1 MMNLPNYS
9 NPENRNMGVM
19 PYFTGMHQREQDQA
33 LQANTINPM
42 TAPVLSFPSE
52 TNPMQPLGQGMDSSG
67 MFPAEASALPPVLAP
82 QSAAPPPPMS
92 PQGPQGPALINP
104 AQPQP
109 QAPALSAASTG
120 ATGNARGSSRM
131 PNQKIGLGEAMMR
144 MGGATM
150 AASSQGALAGLGAMT
165 DSYGQIQDY
174 NRAREMEAFEIEEA
188 RRKAIADRQARAQ
201 AAAAK
206 ANKGGAMAAPT
217 AAYSEAALSAIQA
230 VEDNLTEETWNPFTK
245 TTGFFG
251 NLFQAVP
258 GTPAHD
264 TAASINTIEA
274 AIGFDRLQAMR
285 DASPTGG
292 ALGQVSEMELRQLNA
307 SLGSLRQSSSREQ
320 FSENLAAVK
329 KHYMSTVAAIKAQQY
344 EYARMNGL
352 QTPGGASGG
361 PVTFD
366 PATGKF
372 SDER

>member
-1 MMNLPNYS
+1 MINLPNYS

-67 MFPAEASALPPVLAP
+67 MFPVQASGDIEAEFPSGAF
-82 QSAAPPPPMS
+82 AAPASTDSLQQFPYTDKNMP
-92 PQGPQGPALINP
+92 PQGPILANP

-109 QAPALSAASTG
+109 QAPALSVPSRG
-120 ATGNARGSSRM
+120 ATGNARGSSRI
-131 PNQKIGLGEAMMR
+131 PSQKIGMHEAMMR

-206 ANKGGAMAAPT
+206 ASKGDTSENLIGMQASYDQM
-217 AAYSEAALSAIQA
+217 SEALAALDK
-230 VEDNLTEETWNPFTK
+230 DNLTGPFA
-245 TTGFFG
+245 GR
-251 NLFQAVP
+251 
-258 GTPAHD
+258 
-264 TAASINTIEA
+264 
-274 AIGFDRLQAMR
+274 IGAWL
-285 DASPTGG
+285 DASGFRDYFSGNEEG
-292 ALGQVSEMELRQLNA
+292 AKRAYMRSILANIQVDDTLLKTANTKGAISDKEMDLFKSPLPKITDDEGYWRLYIT
-307 SLGSLRQSSSREQ
+307 
-320 FSENLAAVK
+320 K
-329 KHYMSTVAAIKAQQY
+329 
-344 EYARMNGL
+344 RMDVLSKVIAFERGLSNGAGDY
-352 QTPGGASGG
+352 TI
-361 PVTFD
+361 VED
-366 PATGKF
+366 P
-372 SDER
+372 E

>member
-52 TNPMQPLGQGMDSSG
+52 TNPMQFLGQGMDSSG
-67 MFPAEASALPPVLAP
+67 MFPVEASALPPVLEP
-82 QSAAPPPPMS
+82 QSAAPPPPMPPMT
-92 PQGPQGPALINP
+92 PQGPNPQAGLPMPPQGPALINP

-109 QAPALSAASTG
+109 QQPVLAS

-150 AASSQGALAGLGAMT
+150 AASSQGALAGLGAMS

-174 NRAREMEAFEIEEA
+174 NRAREMEAFQIEEA

-206 ANKGGAMAAPT
+206 TDKGDP
-217 AAYSEAALSAIQA
+217 EASAKARLSLQNADA
-230 VEDNLTEETWNPFTK
+230 VLK
-245 TTGFFG
+245 
-251 NLFQAVP
+251 
-258 GTPAHD
+258 
-264 TAASINTIEA
+264 
-274 AIGFDRLQAMR
+274 GFDDFDGVTGWGYWFNQTWDRLTGNERENIRLKINSMKVDRVLANIAQTKGAISEKEM
-285 DASPTGG
+285 DIFMSDQPAWTASEDIWRKWVTDYRN
-292 ALGQVSEMELRQLNA
+292 ALLVMNT
-307 SLGSLRQSSSREQ
+307 
-320 FSENLAAVK
+320 NLANGT
-329 KHYMSTVAAIKAQQY
+329 TVGSSNKNDI
-344 EYARMNGL
+344 
-352 QTPGGASGG
+352 P
-361 PVTFD
+361 TFD

-372 SDER
+372 SDEG

>member
-1 MMNLPNYS
+1 MDPLLMDPILFQAQSPVTQMPN
-9 NPENRNMGVM
+9 P
-19 PYFTGMHQREQDQA
+19 
-33 LQANTINPM
+33 
-42 TAPVLSFPSE
+42 
-52 TNPMQPLGQGMDSSG
+52 QPG
-67 MFPAEASALPPVLAP
+67 
-82 QSAAPPPPMS
+82 PPMP
-92 PQGPQGPALINP
+92 PQGPILANP

-109 QAPALSAASTG
+109 QQPVLAS
-120 ATGNARGSSRM
+120 ATGNARGSNRM

-144 MGGATM
+144 MGGAGLS
-150 AASSQGALAGLGAMT
+150 AGAVPGGASAGYGAML

-352 QTPGGASGG
+352 QTPGGVSGG

-372 SDER
+372 SDEG

>member
-1 MMNLPNYS
+1 M
-9 NPENRNMGVM
+9 
-19 PYFTGMHQREQDQA
+19 D
-33 LQANTINPM
+33 
-42 TAPVLSFPSE
+42 
-52 TNPMQPLGQGMDSSG
+52 PLLMDPTL
-67 MFPAEASALPPVLAP
+67 FQP
-82 QSAAPPPPMS
+82 QSPITQGPNPQPGPPM
-92 PQGPQGPALINP
+92 PPQGPALINP

-109 QAPALSAASTG
+109 QQPVLAS

-144 MGGATM
+144 MGGAGLS
-150 AASSQGALAGLGAMT
+150 AGAVPGGASAGYGAML

>member
-1 MMNLPNYS
+1 
-9 NPENRNMGVM
+9 
-19 PYFTGMHQREQDQA
+19 
-33 LQANTINPM
+33 
-42 TAPVLSFPSE
+42 
-52 TNPMQPLGQGMDSSG
+52 
-67 MFPAEASALPPVLAP
+67 
-82 QSAAPPPPMS
+82 
-92 PQGPQGPALINP
+92 
-104 AQPQP
+104 
-109 QAPALSAASTG
+109 
-120 ATGNARGSSRM
+120 M

-144 MGGATM
+144 MGGSTM
-150 AASSQGALAGLGAMT
+150 AASSQGALAGLGAMS

-206 ANKGGAMAAPT
+206 AGKGGAMAAPT

>member
-1 MMNLPNYS
+1 MINLPNYS

-67 MFPAEASALPPVLAP
+67 MFPAEASALPPVLEP
-82 QSAAPPPPMS
+82 QSAAPPPPIPAM
-92 PQGPQGPALINP
+92 PPQGPALSNP

-109 QAPALSAASTG
+109 QAPALSAASKG
-120 ATGNARGSSRM
+120 ATGNARGSSRI
-131 PNQKIGLGEAMMR
+131 PNQKIGRHEAMMR

-174 NRAREMEAFEIEEA
+174 NRAREMEAFQIEEA

-206 ANKGGAMAAPT
+206 ADKGDP
-217 AAYSEAALSAIQA
+217 EASAKARLSLQNADA
-230 VEDNLTEETWNPFTK
+230 VL
-245 TTGFFG
+245 
-251 NLFQAVP
+251 Q
-258 GTPAHD
+258 
-264 TAASINTIEA
+264 
-274 AIGFDRLQAMR
+274 GFDDFDGVTGWGYWFNQTWDRLTGNERENIRLKINSMKVDRVLANIAQTKGAISEKEM
-285 DASPTGG
+285 DIFMSDQPAWTASEDIWRKWVTDYRN
-292 ALGQVSEMELRQLNA
+292 ALLVMNT
-307 SLGSLRQSSSREQ
+307 
-320 FSENLAAVK
+320 NLANGT
-329 KHYMSTVAAIKAQQY
+329 TVGSSNKNDIPTY
-344 EYARMNGL
+344 
-352 QTPGGASGG
+352 
-361 PVTFD
+361 D

-372 SDER
+372 SDEG